1 MSRPQAPA
9 RGATCHITHR
19 PWQAQSG
26 QASLRLLWWVVALAA
41 MLLPVAVLLWQ
52 PPEWLG
58 LGDEARGRLWKTLG
72 LQVLALAG
80 VAVAAW
86 WAWWWRPLKVLQQQ
100 ALVLA
105 EGAAPLLA
113 TSMAPPSM
121 PLPALVQLQQHLL
134 VAQAR
139 VAGLLSDLDTR
150 DRDMHRMA
158 MYDELTSLPNRRLFR
173 VMFDRAAAQARRS
186 GRAMALLYVDL
197 DRFKEVNDKYGQPAG
212 DEMLLCISQRMREAL
227 RGSDVIGRLGGDEF
241 IALLP
246 DVGDFDAIG
255 QTAMRLLQAAEMPVQ
270 LGAGIS
276 TGEISASM
284 GVARFPRDG
293 DDFETLLQ
301 HADQAMYR
309 AKTMGRGRYAVFQP
323 SLIDDDERVAAGGDG
338 ELLNALDNHQ
348 IQLYYQPVINIAT
361 GRAVGAEALMRWQ
374 HPQQGVLTP
383 ARFIVRAEESGQ
395 LQALGRTTLE
405 LACAQVAEWRQM
417 GFRTGPVSVNVS
429 TAQFRHV
436 DWVSDLKNA
445 LERHHINGADLA
457 VELSEGAL
465 MDDAENTRER
475 VQAMRKLGV
484 KLVIDDFGTG
494 PISLARLGE
503 LQPAMIKLDPSF
515 LQKLV
520 DDPAAQAMVA
530 GVVGL
535 ANSLAIDIVAEG
547 VETEAQRDALAGLG
561 CILQQGF
568 LFAHP
573 EPALP
578 EPAWPSSQWGSH
590 SMPSTMGA
598 TEGDADFAL
607 MPLDPMARVVR

>member
-1 MSRPQAPA
+1 
-9 RGATCHITHR
+9 
-19 PWQAQSG
+19 
-26 QASLRLLWWVVALAA
+26 
-41 MLLPVAVLLWQ
+41 
-52 PPEWLG
+52 
-58 LGDEARGRLWKTLG
+58 
-72 LQVLALAG
+72 
-80 VAVAAW
+80 
-86 WAWWWRPLKVLQQQ
+86 
-100 ALVLA
+100 
-105 EGAAPLLA
+105 
-113 TSMAPPSM
+113 
-121 PLPALVQLQQHLL
+121 
-134 VAQAR
+134 
-139 VAGLLSDLDTR
+139 
-150 DRDMHRMA
+150 
-158 MYDELTSLPNRRLFR
+158 
-173 VMFDRAAAQARRS
+173 VMFERAAAQARRS
-186 GRAMALLYVDL
+186 GRAMALLYIDL
-197 DRFKEVNDKYGQPAG
+197 DRFKELNDKYGQPAG

-227 RGSDVIGRLGGDEF
+227 RSSDVLGRLGGDEF

-255 QTAMRLLQAAEMPVQ
+255 QTAMRLLQAAELPVQ
-270 LGAGIS
+270 LGAGRS
-276 TGEISASM
+276 TGEMSASM

-293 DDFETLLQ
+293 DDFDTLLQ

-323 SLIDDDERVAAGGDG
+323 SLVDDERVAAGGDG
-338 ELLNALDNHQ
+338 ELLSALDNHQ
-348 IQLYYQPVINIAT
+348 IQLYYQPVINIST

-429 TAQFRHV
+429 TSQFRHA
-436 DWVSDLKNA
+436 DWASDLKNA

-515 LQKLV
+515 LLKLA

-547 VETEAQRDALAGLG
+547 VETEAQRDALARLG
-561 CILQQGF
+561 CVLQQGY

-573 EPALP
+573 EPAMP

-590 SMPSTMGA
+590 SLPTTLGA

-607 MPLDPMARVVR
+607 MPLDPSPKVVR

>member
-1 MSRPQAPA
+1 MSRPQAPR
-9 RGATCHITHR
+9 RGAPHR
-19 PWQAQSG
+19 INTRHRQSG
-26 QASLRLLWWVVALAA
+26 QAKMRLLWWVAGLIAL
-41 MLLPVAVLLWQ
+41 LLPCAVLLWQ
-52 PPEWLG
+52 PREWLG
-58 LGDEARGRLWKTLG
+58 LGDVTLVRLWKTLG
-72 LQVLALAG
+72 LQVLALAA

-86 WAWWWRPLKVLQQQ
+86 WVWWRRPLQQLQQQ

-105 EGAAPLLA
+105 EGAAPQLA
-113 TSMAPPSM
+113 QSLAPPAM
-121 PLPALVQLQQHLL
+121 PLPALAQLQQHLL
-134 VAQAR
+134 VAQTR
-139 VAGLLSDLDTR
+139 VAGLLSDLDSR
-150 DRDMHRMA
+150 DREMHRMA
-158 MYDELTSLPNRRLFR
+158 MYDELTSLPNRRLFS
-173 VMFDRAAAQARRS
+173 VMFERAAAQARRS
-186 GRAMALLYVDL
+186 GRAMALLYIDL
-197 DRFKEVNDKYGQPAG
+197 DRFKELNDKFGQPAG
-212 DEMLLCISQRMREAL
+212 DEMLLCISQRMRESL
-227 RGSDVIGRLGGDEF
+227 RGSDVLGRLGGDEF

-255 QTAMRLLQAAEMPVQ
+255 QTAMRLLQAAELPVQ
-270 LGAGIS
+270 LGAGRS
-276 TGEISASM
+276 TGEMSASM

-293 DDFETLLQ
+293 DDFDTLLA

-323 SLIDDDERVAAGGDG
+323 SLTDDERVAVGGDG
-338 ELLNALDNHQ
+338 ELLQALDNHQ
-348 IQLYYQPVINIAT
+348 IQLYYQPVINIST

-429 TAQFRHV
+429 TSQFRHA

-475 VQAMRKLGV
+475 VQALRKLGV

-515 LQKLV
+515 LLKLA

-530 GVVGL
+530 GVVSL
-535 ANSLAIDIVAEG
+535 ANSLGIDIVAEG

-561 CILQQGF
+561 CVLQQGF

-590 SMPSTMGA
+590 SMPTTLGA

-607 MPLDPMARVVR
+607 MPLDPLGRVVR